1 MTAGEAAVAIAV
13 LGLPF
18 AIVFGAGVAVG
29 YWWRGY
35 RRRTTGATPR
45 QRDSSTNEALGVRF
59 GGLVVRP
66 SGLPGGGRNWFGA
79 GVSLTPDHLQ
89 ACGVDGIAVRLFPA
103 GGAVRIAGAG
113 APEECDDR
121 VRDSGL
127 ERTRPT
133 RSRSPRSAFS
143 TCRSPSRNG
152 SSRDAGRGAGLH
164 WPGFRTER
172 SATPKAAAAVLEAIA
187 DWRIIIG
194 RDGDGDEGLDVDVED
209 EGPDVVA
216 AGEEHDAA
224 CGACGEAVSPA
235 ERHADHRLP
244 IVVFEQQR
252 REHAEHAAGPA
263 GLSIH

>member
-89 ACGVDGIAVRLFPA
+89 ACGVDGIAVRLFAA

-121 VRDSGL
+121 VRDKWLGTDAAYAVEVAALGILDLSISKS
-127 ERTRPT
+127 ERLFTGRW
-133 RSRSPRSAFS
+133 PRRWFALAGVPDGKIGDPES
-143 TCRSPSRNG
+143 
-152 SSRDAGRGAGLH
+152 GRGRARGDRRLANH
-164 WPGFRTER
+164 HRARRRRRRR
-172 SATPKAAAAVLEAIA
+172 S
-187 DWRIIIG
+187 G
-194 RDGDGDEGLDVDVED
+194 RRCRG
-209 EGPDVVA
+209 
-216 AGEEHDAA
+216 
-224 CGACGEAVSPA
+224 
-235 ERHADHRLP
+235 
-244 IVVFEQQR
+244 
-252 REHAEHAAGPA
+252 
-263 GLSIH
+263 

>member
-1 MTAGEAAVAIAV
+1 MNSTRIREVAAALRANPTWWAPLQRAI
-13 LGLPF
+13 P
-18 AIVFGAGVAVG
+18 VG
-29 YWWRGY
+29 IGS
-35 RRRTTGATPR
+35 P
-45 QRDSSTNEALGVRF
+45 TNEALGVRF

-89 ACGVDGIAVRLFPA
+89 ACGVDGIAVRLFAA

-113 APEECDDR
+113 APEECDDW
-121 VRDSGL
+121 VRDKWLGTDAAYAVEVAALGILDLSISES
-127 ERTRPT
+127 ERLFMGRW
-133 RSRSPRSAFS
+133 PRRWFAL
-143 TCRSPSRNG
+143 
-152 SSRDAGRGAGLH
+152 AGVPDGKIGD
-164 WPGFRTER
+164 PE
-172 SATPKAAAAVLEAIA
+172 AAAAVLEAIA

-194 RDGDGDEGLDVDVED
+194 RDGDGAEGLDVDVED